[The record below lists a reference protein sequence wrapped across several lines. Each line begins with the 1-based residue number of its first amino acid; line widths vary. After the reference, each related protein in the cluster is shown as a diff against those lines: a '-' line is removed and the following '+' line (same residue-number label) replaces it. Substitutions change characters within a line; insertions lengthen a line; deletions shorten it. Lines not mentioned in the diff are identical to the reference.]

1 LTIAEQ
7 NINDL
12 FSKVGIDSIGFATP
26 SFYLSL
32 ENLAKVR
39 DVNPDK
45 YKFGLMVQE
54 MRIPDIGEDVI
65 SLGLKAAYNALIRGN
80 VNPKEIDAVF
90 VGTEAT
96 VYSVKSISNIF
107 KDLLGISTNCLTQDI
122 ANACAASTLA
132 IMNAVALIESGVIHK
147 ALVIAVDIS
156 SYDLGSPG
164 EPTQGAGAVAIVIT
178 RNPRIA
184 VFGKNYGKIS
194 SNITDFFRPEG
205 ERNAQVFGQYSI
217 SSYLNLQM
225 EAFNDLRSQIGKYYA
240 DYYIFHAPYPKLPLK
255 FMQKLIAERGVRKIN
270 VMMDHDNG
278 KSNPSTETSYFDSLN
293 QDFLLTEEILVAV
306 KENFPINRH
315 DEIKKWICQKLR
327 KCLLSPLQIPALFG
341 NMYSASLWAQF
352 MYLVENDTQANE
364 TIYFGSYGS
373 GATAISGLLKI
384 QPNFREVLSDSLRI
398 TNFFTNKVQKSV
410 EEYEKLRSN
419 ENGLNLAWIK
429 IRNGHQYNF
438 HLAFCNE
445 GCILSSQPGLNYCP
459 KGHSGHNQV
468 EYPVVGT
475 IIKILPFT
483 SGELDPLQ
491 QGYALMVG
499 TPKIGDLV
507 EFELR
512 RWHNEHE
519 THPKHGLL
527 NWIPIYQAVQYSP
540 YVDFIEQTGEIKIQE
555 PGLIKSKDT
564 AF

>member
-1 LTIAEQ
+1 MTISEK

-12 FSKVGIDSIGFATP
+12 FSNVGIDSIGFAAP
-26 SFYLSL
+26 VFYLSL

-90 VGTEAT
+90 VGTETT

-107 KDLLGISTNCLTQDI
+107 KDLLGISPNCLTQDI
-122 ANACAASTLA
+122 SNACAASTLA
-132 IMNAVALIESGVIHK
+132 IMNAVALIESGVVQK

-156 SYDLGSPG
+156 SYDIGSPG
-164 EPTQGAGAVAIVIT
+164 EPTQGAGALAMVIT

-184 VFGKNYGKIS
+184 VFGKHYGKIS

-217 SSYLNLQM
+217 SSYLHLQM
-225 EAFNDLRSQIGKYYA
+225 EAFSDLRSQIGRYYA

-255 FMQKLIAERGVRKIN
+255 FMQKLIAERGIRKIDI
-270 VMMDHDNG
+270 MMNHDKG
-278 KSNPSTETSYFDSLN
+278 KTNLMPDISYFDSLKKE
-293 QDFLLTEEILVAV
+293 FLLTEEILAAI
-306 KENFPINRH
+306 KDYFPTSRH
-315 DEIKKWICQKLR
+315 EEVKKWICQKLR
-327 KCLLSPLQIPALFG
+327 KSLLPPLQIPALFG

-352 MYLVENDTQANE
+352 MFLIENNAQPNE

-398 TNFFTNKVQKSV
+398 ANFFTNKVQKSV
-410 EEYEKLRSN
+410 EEYEKLRSD
-419 ENGLNLAWIK
+419 ENGLNLVWIK

-459 KGHSGHNQV
+459 KGHSGLNQI
-468 EYPVVGT
+468 EFPVVGT
-475 IIKILPFT
+475 VTNILPYN
-483 SGELDPLQ
+483 SGKLDPLQ
-491 QGYALMVG
+491 HGYALMVG
-499 TPKIGDLV
+499 DPKIGDLV

-512 RWHNEHE
+512 RWNNEHE

-540 YVDFIEQTGEIKIQE
+540 YIDFIEQTGEIKIQE
-555 PGLIKSKDT
+555 PGAIKSKNS